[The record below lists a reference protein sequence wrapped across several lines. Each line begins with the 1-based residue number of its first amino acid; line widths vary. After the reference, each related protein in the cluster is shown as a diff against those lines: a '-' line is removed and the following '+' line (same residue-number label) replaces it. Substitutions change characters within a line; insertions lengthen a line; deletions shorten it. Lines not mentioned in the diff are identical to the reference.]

1 MRLLLFDEGSNLR
14 AARASAEAPSGVGG
28 AGAWPI
34 RLYKAEPMNASAS
47 RPRPDAALQP
57 AAIADPREC
66 TDQLEQTPAQTRGG
80 ESGQHRP
87 GLRSLLVQLDS
98 RARRP
103 AALASASE
111 R

>member
-34 RLYKAEPMNASAS
+34 RLYKAETNERVGFAA
-47 RPRPDAALQP
+47 RPDAALQP